1 MPMGGP
7 LDQRLRD
14 TVLRLKDRLS
24 ASGRNPNAM
33 TFRYTIG
40 IGKPNAALASISK
53 SIDVND
59 PAAVAPS
66 EAPADVAAEI
76 AEFESAGFTELAI
89 NFPGE
94 SAPEVLE
101 QLEWFAAEVMP
112 DAQLGYYR
120 TAAGTELDVVIEQ
133 GSRRLG
139 LEIKFSA
146 APTVGKGFW
155 QALADLQ
162 PKSARVER
170 RERSL
175 ESISGT
181 GAIDLISADRMSGA
195 LMRIYPISAR

>member
-112 DAQLGYYR
+112 EFVAERDAR
-120 TAAGTELDVVIEQ
+120 EARKAAELAPYIEAALKRKKVMPALKDDEIPVVPA
-133 GSRRLG
+133 S
-139 LEIKFSA
+139 
-146 APTVGKGFW
+146 V
-155 QALADLQ
+155 
-162 PKSARVER
+162 ARAQV
-170 RERSL
+170 S
-175 ESISGT
+175 
-181 GAIDLISADRMSGA
+181 
-195 LMRIYPISAR
+195 